1 MDLRAR
7 RAFCEVLFPL
17 VGEGLGEGKPAK
29 GRAIMPVIF
38 GTALRPLD
46 SVIDKVASV
55 RLSLVALRPLDSIAC
70 HFGLNIKGISGLRSI
85 VPYRLLI
92 FSSQLV
98 FGANVL
104 DIFPRTT
111 GATARL
117 QYAAAP
123 SDHNRKKRFQWLMR
137 LLRPLSPCINP
148 KKRPRAV
155 LNAPARRGSA
165 NGKRQRPLP
174 PQITNLHLPNH

>member
-1 MDLRAR
+1 
-7 RAFCEVLFPL
+7 
-17 VGEGLGEGKPAK
+17 
-29 GRAIMPVIF
+29 MPVIF

-85 VPYRLLI
+85 VPHRLLI

-117 QYAAAP
+117 QLP
-123 SDHNRKKRFQWLMR
+123 
-137 LLRPLSPCINP
+137 
-148 KKRPRAV
+148 PRATITTE
-155 LNAPARRGSA
+155 RSGS
-165 NGKRQRPLP
+165 NG
-174 PQITNLHLPNH
+174 

>member
-1 MDLRAR
+1 
-7 RAFCEVLFPL
+7 
-17 VGEGLGEGKPAK
+17 
-29 GRAIMPVIF
+29 MPVIF

-85 VPYRLLI
+85 VPYPLLI

-98 FGANVL
+98 SG
-104 DIFPRTT
+104 RMSSTYSCGTT

-117 QYAAAP
+117 QLP
-123 SDHNRKKRFQWLMR
+123 
-137 LLRPLSPCINP
+137 
-148 KKRPRAV
+148 PRATITTE
-155 LNAPARRGSA
+155 RSGS
-165 NGKRQRPLP
+165 NG
-174 PQITNLHLPNH
+174 